1 MKKLIIALP
10 LFLIVLISESIAQQK
25 VVTLDYFYNSETKK
39 NTDGAVIKY
48 RYTWEDNDLRSYSL
62 WGNIFR
68 DKGMQTKNLETQ
80 ATTKS
85 LKKSD
90 IYIIS
95 DPDNYKDNVSPNY
108 MNNTD
113 ANEIAKWV
121 KQGGVLVLLANDSAN
136 ADLAHFNILSEKF
149 GMHFTDLFLNAVK
162 KDLSVGKIV
171 APDNHEIFK
180 KGRVIYQKEICT
192 IDLSKDAKSVLN
204 IQDKSIMATS
214 KYGKGTVI
222 AICDPWIYNEYIVND
237 RLTNE
242 FQNMVAAE
250 EFTEWL
256 IKQIP
261 ASKK

>member
-1 MKKLIIALP
+1 MRKFIIVLP
-10 LFLIVLISESIAQQK
+10 LFLVFFVSECFGQEK

-39 NTDGAVIKY
+39 NTDGSVVKY
-48 RYTWEDNDLRSYSL
+48 RYTWEDYDLRSYSI

-68 DKGMQTKNLETQ
+68 HKGMQTNSLDTK

-95 DPDNYKDNVSPNY
+95 DPDNYKDNLSPNY

-149 GMHFTDLFLNAVK
+149 GMHFTDLFLNTVK

-171 APDNHEIFK
+171 APENHEIFK
-180 KGRVIYQKEICT
+180 KGRIIYQKEICT
-192 IDLSKDAKSVLN
+192 IELSKDAKSVLN
-204 IQDKSIMATS
+204 TQNYTIMATA

-242 FQNMVAAE
+242 FQNMIAAE

-261 ASKK
+261 ATKK